1 MKTSRSSEIGSETQ
15 AAPLEERKL
24 ESLDDITR
32 ELTERRLHKEFAE
45 YFTPEHMEHLRKT
58 PDAIERPED
67 FEWSAKLAGI
77 KDTEGLR
84 GFATRLEDPA
94 HVLRME
100 DVAQRIATEGHEDLH
115 RLTHPELLQETRENP
130 ALDRFY
136 EGVTQYLTEEAMED
150 LYEFKKGEVYP
161 SQVEQVRQV
170 ASEVGDEALKK
181 WYFRNE
187 VSEEL
192 EKALKRLEE

>member
-1 MKTSRSSEIGSETQ
+1 MTQSRTSEIRSEVQ
-15 AAPLEERKL
+15 GAPLEERKL
-24 ESLDDITR
+24 QSLDDITR
-32 ELTERRLHKEFAE
+32 ELTERRLYKEFGE
-45 YFTPEHMEHLRKT
+45 YISPEQIALLRKF

-67 FEWSAKLAGI
+67 FDWSAKCAGI
-77 KDTEGLR
+77 KETEGLR
-84 GFATRLEDPA
+84 GFATRPEDPA
-94 HVLRME
+94 HVLRMK

-130 ALDRFY
+130 TLDKFY

-150 LYEFKKGEVYP
+150 LYEHKKGEIYP
-161 SQVEQVRQV
+161 KQVEQVRQI
-170 ASEVGDEALKK
+170 AGEVGDEALKK

-192 EKALKRLEE
+192 DQALKRLEE